1 MSSCAGMTQK
11 GHCHSQAQPV
21 GGGEESVL
29 GISGLH
35 ATVTPRPIPLIP
47 AGLRRSFRLGRR
59 ERLGSS
65 QEGKTPTV
73 VESPELLTYEEVT
86 RYQQRPGERPRLV
99 VLIGRS
105 LGLSVQGRTVPP
117 CGGTVEC
124 SGGARWGT
132 ASSPFVSQGRWE
144 PGCTS

>member
-1 MSSCAGMTQK
+1 MSSCAGMTRK
-11 GHCHSQAQPV
+11 SHCHTQAQLV
-21 GGGEESVL
+21 GGGSLL
-29 GISGLH
+29 GISGPH

-73 VESPELLTYEEVT
+73 IESPELLTYEEVT

-99 VLIGRS
+99 VLIGKS
-105 LGLSVQGRTVPP
+105 LGLSV
-117 CGGTVEC
+117 
-124 SGGARWGT
+124 
-132 ASSPFVSQGRWE
+132 
-144 PGCTS
+144 